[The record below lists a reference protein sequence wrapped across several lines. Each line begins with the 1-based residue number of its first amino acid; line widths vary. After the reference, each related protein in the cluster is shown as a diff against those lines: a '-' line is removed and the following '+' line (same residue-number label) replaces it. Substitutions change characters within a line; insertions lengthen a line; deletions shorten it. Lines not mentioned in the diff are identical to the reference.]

1 MVNKVFR
8 GLASLI
14 LLTALSES
22 AVAAKVDLSKD
33 KRISVK
39 SNFASAES
47 CMTIDKTMGGNEFST
62 KMTSGFP
69 RPATTK
75 YGSSSVKIYLLPVS
89 FSDYKFTSSDK
100 KLYEDNFKKVQIF
113 FSQQSYGRF
122 KPEFIFPPESDW
134 LSVSGD
140 IRSYDLEN
148 TFAQQTKLQ
157 AAKDIFS
164 SVPANLDLTKYD
176 GVIIA
181 TPFYRETG
189 GAEAFLGQN
198 LLTKNGEVT
207 NAMMIYGRGLSSWS
221 TIAHEMGHAIFGLE
235 DLYLFQR
242 NSDQKQNTK
251 NFTGWDLMAGT
262 TPDFSGWN
270 RLLMGFI
277 NKDEVRCVKKQSK
290 EIIYLSGTNKVD
302 GPKIGVIN
310 LEPGVSICFEVKKDL
325 DGKNGL
331 LLYKVDTN
339 FDHGNG
345 PFAGEE
351 DVLKVGKSQ
360 NFEGAKFKVLGSS
373 ATGLL
378 VQVSA

>member
-1 MVNKVFR
+1 
-8 GLASLI
+8 
-14 LLTALSES
+14 
-22 AVAAKVDLSKD
+22 
-33 KRISVK
+33 
-39 SNFASAES
+39 
-47 CMTIDKTMGGNEFST
+47 
-62 KMTSGFP
+62 
-69 RPATTK
+69 
-75 YGSSSVKIYLLPVS
+75 
-89 FSDYKFTSSDK
+89 
-100 KLYEDNFKKVQIF
+100 
-113 FSQQSYGRF
+113 
-122 KPEFIFPPESDW
+122 
-134 LSVSGD
+134 
-140 IRSYDLEN
+140 
-148 TFAQQTKLQ
+148 LQ
-157 AAKDIFS
+157 AAKDIFAAVPS
-164 SVPANLDLTKYD
+164 SLDLTKYD
-176 GVIIA
+176 GVILA

-189 GAEAFLGQN
+189 GAEAFVGQN
-198 LLTKNGEVT
+198 ILTKNGEVT

-235 DLYLFQR
+235 DLYLFQHS
-242 NSDQKQNTK
+242 NSEQQQNTK

-277 NKDEVRCVKKQSK
+277 HQDEVRCVKKKSK
-290 EIIYLSGTNKVD
+290 EFIYLSGTNKVD

-360 NFEGAKFKVLGSS
+360 NFEGTKFKVLAIS

-378 VQVSA
+378 VQVNA